1 MRLNSFCNCAEG
13 CVPSFA
19 NDALANSIMA
29 ANKPVNFF
37 FITEVLIVTVMLN
50 SRKAIN
56 NKILFLENETKEK
69 NKAINEET

>member
-1 MRLNSFCNCAEG
+1 
-13 CVPSFA
+13 
-19 NDALANSIMA
+19 
-29 ANKPVNFF
+29 
-37 FITEVLIVTVMLN
+37 MLN